1 MLRGGAVFDQAPLPA
16 ERIRHDAIEIVVARA
31 PAEHLADAVCFR
43 TSAAGSPTRGGPK
56 RTAKS
61 PPEARF
67 TAAITSIAEKP
78 LP

>member
-43 TSAAGSPTRGGPK
+43 HQRRGVARPRRTEADREVAAG
-56 RTAKS
+56 
-61 PPEARF
+61 ARF
-67 TAAITSIAEKP
+67 AAAITSIAEKP